1 MTLIVPGIQANESF
15 VPTASRNGR
24 TPEGGNMKKRK
35 SQVKAIR
42 KRRPLSRRE
51 MIGTLAVGAGALAM
65 SGVARGQGAPDAAE
79 SQFPQW
85 VSWDDGFAYPVHD
98 IAEDGS
104 WIVKFD
110 DGFFAVDPAGF
121 VYDSGVWY
129 AITDQ
134 TSEGF
139 WFAGD
144 DGFEHLLVSDVEL
157 IDLDD
162 QLD

>member
-1 MTLIVPGIQANESF
+1 MN
-15 VPTASRNGR
+15 
-24 TPEGGNMKKRK
+24 KRK
-35 SQVKAIR
+35 SEIKAIR

-51 MIGTLAVGAGALAM
+51 MIGTLAAGAGALAV
-65 SGVARGQGAPDAAE
+65 SGVAQGQGTAE
-79 SQFPQW
+79 SQLPQW
-85 VSWDDGFAYPVHD
+85 VSWDDGIAYPVHD

-129 AITDQ
+129 AVTDR

-144 DGFEHLLVSDVEL
+144 DGFEYLLVSDVEL
-157 IDLDD
+157 EFIDD

>member
-1 MTLIVPGIQANESF
+1 
-15 VPTASRNGR
+15 
-24 TPEGGNMKKRK
+24 MKSRK

-42 KRRPLSRRE
+42 KRRPLTRRE
-51 MIGTLAVGAGALAM
+51 MMTAFAAGAGALA
-65 SGVARGQGAPDAAE
+65 VAGAAQGQGLDPSE
-79 SQFPQW
+79 SQLPQW
-85 VSWDDGFAYPVHD
+85 VSWDDGIAYPVHD

-129 AITDQ
+129 AVTDQ
-134 TSEGF
+134 DFEGF
-139 WFAGD
+139 WYAGD
-144 DGFEHLLVSDVEL
+144 DGNEYLLVSDIKLEFT
-157 IDLDD
+157 DD

>member
-1 MTLIVPGIQANESF
+1 
-15 VPTASRNGR
+15 
-24 TPEGGNMKKRK
+24 MKRRK

-51 MIGTLAVGAGALAM
+51 MIGTLAVGAGALAVA
-65 SGVARGQGAPDAAE
+65 GVARGQEEFAE

-85 VSWDDGFAYPVHD
+85 VSWEDGFAYPVHD

-121 VYDSGVWY
+121 VYDNGVWY
-129 AITDQ
+129 AVTDQ
-134 TSEGF
+134 TQDGF

-144 DGFEHLLVSDVEL
+144 DGFEYLLVSDVEL
-157 IDLDD
+157 IDLDIPD
-162 QLD
+162 

>member
-1 MTLIVPGIQANESF
+1 M
-15 VPTASRNGR
+15 R
-24 TPEGGNMKKRK
+24 KRK
-35 SQVKAIR
+35 SKVKVVR
-42 KRRPLSRRE
+42 KRRPLTRRDL
-51 MIGTLAVGAGALAM
+51 IGSLAAGAGALVVA
-65 SGVARGQGAPDAAE
+65 GVAQGDPGGIPE

-85 VSWDDGFAYPVHD
+85 VSWDDGWAYPVHD

-121 VYDSGVWY
+121 VCDSGVWY
-129 AITDQ
+129 PITDL

-144 DGFEHLLVSDVEL
+144 DDHEYLLVSDVEL
-157 IDLDD
+157 IDLYPGGDD
-162 QLD
+162 V

>member
-1 MTLIVPGIQANESF
+1 
-15 VPTASRNGR
+15 
-24 TPEGGNMKKRK
+24 MKKRK
-35 SQVKAIR
+35 SKVKVIR
-42 KRRPLSRRE
+42 NRRRLSRRE
-51 MIGTLAVGAGALAM
+51 MLGTLAVGAGAIA
-65 SGVARGQGAPDAAE
+65 VAGAVRAEGEPFPE

-129 AITDQ
+129 PITDL
-134 TSEGF
+134 TLDGF

-144 DGFEHLLVSDVEL
+144 DGFEYLLVSDVEL
-157 IDLDD
+157 IPLDGD
-162 QLD
+162 GPV

>member
-1 MTLIVPGIQANESF
+1 
-15 VPTASRNGR
+15 
-24 TPEGGNMKKRK
+24 MKKRK

-42 KRRPLSRRE
+42 TRRPLSRRE
-51 MIGTLAVGAGALAM
+51 LMSTLAFGAGALAAA
-65 SGVARGQGAPDAAE
+65 GVARGQVEEPIQE

-85 VSWDDGFAYPVHD
+85 VSWEDGIAYPVHD

-110 DGFFAVDPAGF
+110 DGFFAVPCAGF

-129 AITDQ
+129 PITDQ

-144 DGFEHLLVSDVEL
+144 DGFEYLFVSDVEL
-157 IDLDD
+157 IDINGPD
-162 QLD
+162 

>member
-1 MTLIVPGIQANESF
+1 
-15 VPTASRNGR
+15 
-24 TPEGGNMKKRK
+24 MKRRK

-51 MIGTLAVGAGALAM
+51 MIGTLVVGAGALAV
-65 SGVARGQGAPDAAE
+65 GGIARGQEAPE

-85 VSWDDGFAYPVHD
+85 VSWDDSWAYPVHD

-121 VYDSGVWY
+121 VYDGGVWY
-129 AITDQ
+129 AITDR

-144 DGFEHLLVSDVEL
+144 DGFEYLLVSDVEL
-157 IDLDD
+157 IDLNEGPD
-162 QLD
+162 

>member
-1 MTLIVPGIQANESF
+1 MIFTVRHDSKGVAFSI
-15 VPTASRNGR
+15 ASRNGR
-24 TPEGGNMKKRK
+24 TSEGGNMNKRK
-35 SQVKAIR
+35 SEIKAIR

-51 MIGTLAVGAGALAM
+51 MIGSLAVGAGVLAV
-65 SGVARGQGAPDAAE
+65 SGVAQAQGTAE
-79 SQFPQW
+79 SQLPQW
-85 VSWDDGFAYPVHD
+85 VSWNDGIAYPVHD

-129 AITDQ
+129 AVTDQ

-139 WFAGD
+139 WFSGD
-144 DGFEHLLVSDVEL
+144 DGYEYLLVSDVEL
-157 IDLDD
+157 EYIDE

>member
-1 MTLIVPGIQANESF
+1 MN
-15 VPTASRNGR
+15 R
-24 TPEGGNMKKRK
+24 RK
-35 SQVKAIR
+35 SQTKAIR
-42 KRRPLSRRE
+42 TRRPLSRRE
-51 MIGTLAVGAGALAM
+51 MLGTLAAGAGALAVA
-65 SGVARGQGAPDAAE
+65 GGARGQGLVEGE

-98 IAEDGS
+98 IAIDGS

-121 VYDSGVWY
+121 CYDSGVWY
-129 AITDQ
+129 AITDR

-144 DGFEHLLVSDVEL
+144 D
-157 IDLDD
+157 
-162 QLD
+162 

>member
-1 MTLIVPGIQANESF
+1 
-15 VPTASRNGR
+15 
-24 TPEGGNMKKRK
+24 MKRRK

-51 MIGTLAVGAGALAM
+51 MIGTLALGAGALAVG
-65 SGVARGQGAPDAAE
+65 GVAKGEEFPE
-79 SQFPQW
+79 SQFPHW
-85 VSWDDGFAYPVHD
+85 VSWDDGWAYPVHD

-110 DGFFAVDPAGF
+110 DGFFAVDPGGF

-129 AITDQ
+129 AITDL

-139 WFAGD
+139 WFADDLGD
-144 DGFEHLLVSDVEL
+144 EWLLVSDVEL
-157 IDLDD
+157 IDLDI
-162 QLD
+162 LD

>member
-1 MTLIVPGIQANESF
+1 
-15 VPTASRNGR
+15 
-24 TPEGGNMKKRK
+24 MKKRESK
-35 SQVKAIR
+35 VKAVR

-51 MIGTLAVGAGALAM
+51 LVGTLAVGAGALA
-65 SGVARGQGAPDAAE
+65 VAGAANAQGLDPSE
-79 SQFPQW
+79 SQLPQW

-110 DGFFAVDPAGF
+110 DGFFAVDPGGF

-129 AITDQ
+129 AVTDR
-134 TSEGF
+134 TSDGF

-144 DGFEHLLVSDVEL
+144 DGFEYLLVSDVEL
-157 IDLDD
+157 IVIDD

>member
-1 MTLIVPGIQANESF
+1 
-15 VPTASRNGR
+15 
-24 TPEGGNMKKRK
+24 MKRRK
-35 SQVKAIR
+35 SEVKAIR

-51 MIGTLAVGAGALAM
+51 MIGTLAAAGAGALAV
-65 SGVARGQGAPDAAE
+65 SGVAQGQGTSE
-79 SQFPQW
+79 SQLPHW
-85 VSWDDGFAYPVHD
+85 VSWDDGIAYPVHD

-129 AITDQ
+129 AVTDR

-139 WFAGD
+139 WFADD
-144 DGFEHLLVSDVEL
+144 DGSEWLLVSDIEL
-157 IDLDD
+157 EFIDD
-162 QLD
+162 QLG

>member
-1 MTLIVPGIQANESF
+1 
-15 VPTASRNGR
+15 
-24 TPEGGNMKKRK
+24 
-35 SQVKAIR
+35 
-42 KRRPLSRRE
+42 
-51 MIGTLAVGAGALAM
+51 
-65 SGVARGQGAPDAAE
+65 
-79 SQFPQW
+79 
-85 VSWDDGFAYPVHD
+85 VSWDDGIAYPVHD

-129 AITDQ
+129 AVTDH

-144 DGFEHLLVSDVEL
+144 DGYEYLLVSDVEL
-157 IDLDD
+157 IDIIEGPD
-162 QLD
+162 

>member
-1 MTLIVPGIQANESF
+1 
-15 VPTASRNGR
+15 
-24 TPEGGNMKKRK
+24 MKRRK

-51 MIGTLAVGAGALAM
+51 MIGTLAVGAGALAVG
-65 SGVARGQGAPDAAE
+65 GVAQGQEAPATDPE

-85 VSWDDGFAYPVHD
+85 VSWDDGWAYPVHD
-98 IAEDGS
+98 IADNGDF
-104 WIVKFD
+104 ICKFD

-121 VYDSGVWY
+121 VYDGGDGDDGGVWY

-144 DGFEHLLVSDVEL
+144 DFDDEFPDGHEYLLVSGVVLEL
-157 IDLDD
+157 IEQGPD
-162 QLD
+162 

>member
-1 MTLIVPGIQANESF
+1 MN
-15 VPTASRNGR
+15 
-24 TPEGGNMKKRK
+24 KRK
-35 SQVKAIR
+35 SEVKAIR

-51 MIGTLAVGAGALAM
+51 MIGTLAVGVGALAV
-65 SGVARGQGAPDAAE
+65 SGVAQGQGTAE
-79 SQFPQW
+79 SQLPQW
-85 VSWDDGFAYPVHD
+85 VSWDDGIAYPVHD

-129 AITDQ
+129 AVTGL

-139 WFAGD
+139 WYAGD
-144 DGFEHLLVSDVEL
+144 DGNEWLLVSDVEL
-157 IDLDD
+157 IDIKDGPD
-162 QLD
+162 

>member
-1 MTLIVPGIQANESF
+1 MN
-15 VPTASRNGR
+15 
-24 TPEGGNMKKRK
+24 KRK
-35 SQVKAIR
+35 SEIKAIR

-51 MIGTLAVGAGALAM
+51 MLSTVAAGVGALAVA
-65 SGVARGQGAPDAAE
+65 GVAQGQGAAE
-79 SQFPQW
+79 SQLPQAESQLPQW
-85 VSWDDGFAYPVHD
+85 VSWDDGIAYPVHD

-129 AITDQ
+129 AVTDQ
-134 TSEGF
+134 TFEGF
-139 WFAGD
+139 WFSGD
-144 DGFEHLLVSDVEL
+144 DGNEYLLVSDVKLEY
-157 IDLDD
+157 IDD

>member
-1 MTLIVPGIQANESF
+1 
-15 VPTASRNGR
+15 
-24 TPEGGNMKKRK
+24 MKRRK
-35 SQVKAIR
+35 SEVKAIR

-51 MIGTLAVGAGALAM
+51 MIGTLAAGAGALA
-65 SGVARGQGAPDAAE
+65 VAGTAQGQGLDPSE
-79 SQFPQW
+79 SQLPQW
-85 VSWDDGFAYPVHD
+85 VSWDDGIAYPVHD

-129 AITDQ
+129 AVTDR

-139 WFAGD
+139 WFADD
-144 DGFEHLLVSDVEL
+144 DGSEWLLVSDIEL
-157 IDLDD
+157 EFIDD
-162 QLD
+162 QLG

>member
-1 MTLIVPGIQANESF
+1 MN
-15 VPTASRNGR
+15 
-24 TPEGGNMKKRK
+24 KRK
-35 SQVKAIR
+35 SEIKAIR

-51 MIGTLAVGAGALAM
+51 MIGTLAVGAGVLAV
-65 SGVARGQGAPDAAE
+65 SGVAQAQGTAE
-79 SQFPQW
+79 SQLPQW
-85 VSWDDGFAYPVHD
+85 VSWNDGIAYPVHD

-129 AITDQ
+129 AVTDYAVPEQ
-134 TSEGF
+134 GFEEDLEKGF

-144 DGFEHLLVSDVEL
+144 DGFEYLLVSDVEL
-157 IDLDD
+157 EFIDD

>member
-1 MTLIVPGIQANESF
+1 
-15 VPTASRNGR
+15 
-24 TPEGGNMKKRK
+24 MKRRK
-35 SQVKAIR
+35 SEIKAIR

-51 MIGTLAVGAGALAM
+51 MMTAFAAGAGALA
-65 SGVARGQGAPDAAE
+65 VAGAAQGQEEGQGPNPSE
-79 SQFPQW
+79 SQLPQW
-85 VSWDDGFAYPVHD
+85 VSWDDGIAYPVHD

-129 AITDQ
+129 AVTDQ
-134 TSEGF
+134 TSDGF
-139 WFAGD
+139 WFSGD
-144 DGFEHLLVSDVEL
+144 DGYEYLLVSDVKLEY
-157 IDLDD
+157 IDD

>member
-1 MTLIVPGIQANESF
+1 
-15 VPTASRNGR
+15 
-24 TPEGGNMKKRK
+24 MKRRK

-51 MIGTLAVGAGALAM
+51 MIGTLAVGAGALAVG
-65 SGVARGQGAPDAAE
+65 GVAQGQVVPAPDPE

-85 VSWDDGFAYPVHD
+85 VSWDDGWAYPVHD
-98 IAEDGS
+98 IAEDGD
-104 WIVKFD
+104 WILRFD

-144 DGFEHLLVSDVEL
+144 DGDAEFPDGHEYLLVSDVEL
-157 IDLDD
+157 INIEQGPD
-162 QLD
+162 

>member
-1 MTLIVPGIQANESF
+1 
-15 VPTASRNGR
+15 
-24 TPEGGNMKKRK
+24 MKRRK

-51 MIGTLAVGAGALAM
+51 MIGTLAVGAGALAVA
-65 SGVARGQGAPDAAE
+65 GVAQGQEGPAPDPE

-85 VSWDDGFAYPVHD
+85 VSWDDGWAYPVHD

-104 WIVKFD
+104 WILKFD

-144 DGFEHLLVSDVEL
+144 DGYEYLLVSDVEL
-157 IDLDD
+157 IDIIEGPD
-162 QLD
+162 

>member
-1 MTLIVPGIQANESF
+1 
-15 VPTASRNGR
+15 
-24 TPEGGNMKKRK
+24 MKKRE
-35 SQVKAIR
+35 SQVRAIR

-51 MIGTLAVGAGALAM
+51 MIATLAAGAGTMA
-65 SGVARGQGAPDAAE
+65 VAAVAHGQGTPE

-85 VSWDDGFAYPVHD
+85 VSWDDGWAYPVHD

-110 DGFFAVDPAGF
+110 DGFFAVEPAGF

-129 AITDQ
+129 AVTDR

-139 WFAGD
+139 WFSGD
-144 DGFEHLLVSDVEL
+144 DGYEYLLVSDVEL
-157 IDLDD
+157 TDIEPNEEPA
-162 QLD
+162 